1 MVVTFLSLF
10 FNCRVC
16 TPSPTNSPVVGAV
29 ASPASPVIHAS
40 DVSISPASSVVVEEG
55 GKGTDGKGT
64 GGKGKG
70 GKGRGGDR
78 AAVAHVPKR
87 QRVDVG

>member
-1 MVVTFLSLF
+1 M
-10 FNCRVC
+10 C

-40 DVSISPASSVVVEEG
+40 DVSISPASSVVVKEG
-55 GKGTDGKGT
+55 GKGTGGKGT
-64 GGKGKG
+64 DGKGKG